1 MDIDRA
7 ARDLRRAGADHVT
20 VDKYRGY
27 YERVRDNPAAAGD
40 VGRELGANPDARQ
53 AARQAAWWSLAG
65 VIISL
70 AAVVVGALTGAG
82 ELLQPVPI
90 LGVRR
95 RITARTT

>member
-1 MDIDRA
+1 
-7 ARDLRRAGADHVT
+7 
-20 VDKYRGY
+20 
-27 YERVRDNPAAAGD
+27 
-40 VGRELGANPDARQ
+40 LGTNPDARQ

-65 VIISL
+65 VVISL

-95 RITARTT
+95 RPSSRTT